1 MTDVAGALINGL
13 ILGSQYALFA
23 AGLAL
28 IIGVMR
34 ILNLAHAVLFVAGGY
49 VTYWVAKSWA
59 LPLPDWITIAL
70 CGVVGGLVSGAV
82 LELVGLAPLRRRAE
96 ADDITVALLT
106 VGFAEAAISGLGL
119 IAGTEPKPIDYQA
132 DVLGRVGTATVTVT
146 GIASIVVAALLFFG
160 LYWVVQRTRLGLQMQ
175 SVAASAAD
183 SELVGLDSR
192 RIIRMTVLAAAV
204 LAGVGG
210 AYFVA
215 NVGTIDPLIGN
226 DLLVKGAAIV
236 IVGGMGSIVGAVV
249 VAYAIGLAET
259 FAIVFIGSDVREV
272 VALTL
277 LVAILLF
284 RPQGLFGRVET
295 QRL

>member
-1 MTDVAGALINGL
+1 MSNFAGALLNGL

-23 AGLAL
+23 VGLAL

-49 VTYWVAKSWA
+49 VTYWVAKSWS
-59 LPLPDWITIAL
+59 LPLPDWLTIAL
-70 CGVVGGLVSGAV
+70 CGIVGGLVSGAV
-82 LELVGLAPLRRRAE
+82 LELVGLAPLRRRKE

-106 VGFAEAAISGLGL
+106 VGFAEAVISGLGL
-119 IAGTEPKPIDYQA
+119 IAGTEPKPIAFQP
-132 DVLGRVGTATVTVT
+132 DVLGHVGTATVTVT
-146 GIASIVVAALLFFG
+146 GIASIVVAAALFFG
-160 LYWVVQRTRLGLQMQ
+160 LYWVVERTRLGLQMQ
-175 SVAASAAD
+175 SVAASPAD
-183 SELVGLDSR
+183 SELVGLDTR
-192 RIIRMTVLAAAV
+192 RIIPMTVLAAAV

-215 NVGTIDPLIGN
+215 NVGTIDPTIGN

-236 IVGGMGSIVGAVV
+236 IVGGMGSIVGAVS
-249 VAYAIGLAET
+249 VAYVIGLAET
-259 FAIVFIGSDVREV
+259 FVVVYVGSDVREV
-272 VALTL
+272 AALVL

-295 QRL
+295 SRL